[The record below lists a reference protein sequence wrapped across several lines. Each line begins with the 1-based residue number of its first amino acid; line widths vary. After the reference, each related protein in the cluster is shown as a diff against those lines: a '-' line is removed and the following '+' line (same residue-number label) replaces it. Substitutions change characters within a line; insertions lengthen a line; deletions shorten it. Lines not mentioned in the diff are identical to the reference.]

1 MFVFII
7 IIIAALIIGGAIYSA
22 YLAKKRREAMAAL
35 AGSLQLNYSADR
47 DHEIASRFSFLD
59 KLAQGSNRYAYN
71 TISGEY
77 RGHSIMV
84 FDYHYET
91 HSTDSKGRRKT
102 HHHYFSFFILRMN
115 LSFPELVISKE
126 GFFSKV
132 AQFFGYDD
140 IDFES
145 AEFSRKFVV
154 RCPDKKFAYD
164 ICNAQMIEYLLD
176 NQDLQV
182 EIEGDCLALFFNHCL
197 AVDSIRANLD
207 RLIQIREF
215 IPEYVFSGR

>member
-1 MFVFII
+1 
-7 IIIAALIIGGAIYSA
+7 
-22 YLAKKRREAMAAL
+22 
-35 AGSLQLNYSADR
+35 
-47 DHEIASRFSFLD
+47 
-59 KLAQGSNRYAYN
+59 
-71 TISGEY
+71 
-77 RGHSIMV
+77 
-84 FDYHYET
+84 
-91 HSTDSKGRRKT
+91 
-102 HHHYFSFFILRMN
+102 MN
-115 LSFPELVISKE
+115 LSFPELVISRE

-182 EIEGDCLALFFNHCL
+182 EIESDCLALFFSHCL
-197 AVDSIRANLD
+197 GVDSIRANLD

-215 IPEYVFSGR
+215 IPEYVFSSR